1 MQAANS
7 EAKGAQRH
15 AALAANF
22 EEHALAAPSK
32 VLDALCRAA
41 KAQSCWTARSSRAA
55 SGIRSL
61 RRGLKDLDFE
71 KSTNRNL

>member
-22 EEHALAAPSK
+22 EEHALAASSK

-41 KAQSCWTARSSRAA
+41 KAQS
-55 SGIRSL
+55 
-61 RRGLKDLDFE
+61 
-71 KSTNRNL
+71 